1 MKIEDLYD
9 ISYLVISWILF
20 VFFEQFQEQRAH
32 IQFLGTA
39 LNNAETNVGRLEEEN
54 KLKEGYADRVKQM
67 TRSLDQL
74 QKASEKREA
83 MEKKLRAKLEE
94 ELRELR
100 EAQNGLLSDGNQRP
114 AEELRSK
121 LSEAEEKVRNFC
133 ASVYIRT
140 PDQIKMRA

>member
-1 MKIEDLYD
+1 M
-9 ISYLVISWILF
+9 
-20 VFFEQFQEQRAH
+20 
-32 IQFLGTA
+32 GTS
-39 LNNAETNVGRLEEEN
+39 LNTAEANVVRLEEEN

-100 EAQNGLLSDGNQRP
+100 EDARNGFACVDANQRP
-114 AEELRSK
+114 TEDLRSK
-121 LSEAEEKVRNFC
+121 LSEAEEKVKNTLFKNTLFLSKKSKNSILYKIC
-133 ASVYIRT
+133 
-140 PDQIKMRA
+140 Q

>member
-1 MKIEDLYD
+1 M
-9 ISYLVISWILF
+9 
-20 VFFEQFQEQRAH
+20 
-32 IQFLGTA
+32 
-39 LNNAETNVGRLEEEN
+39 GRLEEEN

-133 ASVYIRT
+133 ASVCIRT

>member
-1 MKIEDLYD
+1 MN
-9 ISYLVISWILF
+9 
-20 VFFEQFQEQRAH
+20 
-32 IQFLGTA
+32 TA
-39 LNNAETNVGRLEEEN
+39 EANVVRLEEEN

-100 EAQNGLLSDGNQRP
+100 EDARNGFASVDANQRP
-114 AEELRSK
+114 TEDLRSK
-121 LSEAEEKVRNFC
+121 LSEAEEKVRIQHTVQKSLFLSKKINLKNSKISILLKTGILRKFNF
-133 ASVYIRT
+133 
-140 PDQIKMRA
+140 RAKKCTF

>member
-1 MKIEDLYD
+1 M
-9 ISYLVISWILF
+9 
-20 VFFEQFQEQRAH
+20 
-32 IQFLGTA
+32 
-39 LNNAETNVGRLEEEN
+39 GRLEEEN

-133 ASVYIRT
+133 ASVYIRA

>member
-1 MKIEDLYD
+1 M
-9 ISYLVISWILF
+9 V
-20 VFFEQFQEQRAH
+20 
-32 IQFLGTA
+32 
-39 LNNAETNVGRLEEEN
+39 RLEEEN

-100 EAQNGLLSDGNQRP
+100 EIAQNGLLSDGNQRP

-121 LSEAEEKVRNFC
+121 LSEAEEKVRKLAVFQRPKNADKMQKRRKVWNYYVSFTNFFL
-133 ASVYIRT
+133 SIR
-140 PDQIKMRA
+140 

>member
-1 MKIEDLYD
+1 MN
-9 ISYLVISWILF
+9 
-20 VFFEQFQEQRAH
+20 
-32 IQFLGTA
+32 TA
-39 LNNAETNVGRLEEEN
+39 EANVVRLEEEN

-100 EAQNGLLSDGNQRP
+100 EDARNGFASVDANQRP
-114 AEELRSK
+114 TEDLRSK
-121 LSEAEEKVRNFC
+121 LSEAEEKVKNTLFKNTLFLSKKSIQKFNFIQNLP
-133 ASVYIRT
+133 IRYLNFT
-140 PDQIKMRA
+140 GYSCDTGVVGTHAI

>member
-1 MKIEDLYD
+1 M
-9 ISYLVISWILF
+9 V
-20 VFFEQFQEQRAH
+20 
-32 IQFLGTA
+32 
-39 LNNAETNVGRLEEEN
+39 RLEEEN

-100 EAQNGLLSDGNQRP
+100 EDAQNGFADANQRP
-114 AEELRSK
+114 TEDLRSK
-121 LSEAEEKVRNFC
+121 LSEAEEKVRIYMC
-133 ASVYIRT
+133 IH
-140 PDQIKMRA
+140 P